1 MRAFCV
7 LFKVAHLYVRARTYT
22 CACMCDDWARR
33 GWWIACIRVC
43 VCVSACIECF
53 CALHAS
59 IMSSLCANTH
69 SCVSDRQRVNVYSCM
84 RAHPFVPVLGLC
96 VCVSVLICSSVC
108 MSLPVRACRSTH
120 QHYLGNSC
128 FSSMNSIMRRV
139 TWMNICIWMWHTLVV
154 WGAVR
159 SDSCLQKF
167 MRLSLRA
174 YSLFSFG
181 LCVCVWA
188 RVHVYNSV
196 CWHVCV
202 YVYNEHPVSITQAGV
217 VPSARPQTSCL
228 HCGST
233 QRCHRLP
240 RKEQCLIKK
249 L

>member
-1 MRAFCV
+1 M
-7 LFKVAHLYVRARTYT
+7 
-22 CACMCDDWARR
+22 
-33 GWWIACIRVC
+33 C

-108 MSLPVRACRSTH
+108 MSLPVRACVQKHTSTLFREFLLQQYEFH
-120 QHYLGNSC
+120 NAPRHMNEYMYLNVAYISSVGGCAFRFMSAEVYAA
-128 FSSMNSIMRRV
+128 FSA
-139 TWMNICIWMWHTLVV
+139 CI
-154 WGAVR
+154 
-159 SDSCLQKF
+159 
-167 MRLSLRA
+167 LSLQ
-174 YSLFSFG
+174 LWFM
-181 LCVCVWA
+181 CVCVWA

-202 YVYNEHPVSITQAGV
+202 YVYNEHPVSITQAGM